1 MAVLSLGVV
10 IICKAAEHRLNKR
23 VLLTI
28 FGILITVSSIYFH
41 RSMLPVIVVV
51 ICWAVMPWKKQITKY
66 SMFLFPIFL
75 AICAIVLKVAFEE
88 LFQVANAIE
97 DESGMLDRAEFYS
110 EQEST
115 VHNVNGYIRLFLH
128 YSIFYLPLFIIS
140 KTIRKDSVLESVDKP
155 SLWLY
160 QFVYWIFVF
169 ATSLLFMDFESETLF
184 YRYLYMSFIPM
195 SMLIVYMKDKGALTK
210 TQYLLIVACFVVS
223 NLFDLFG
230 VVYGKMK

>member
-1 MAVLSLGVV
+1 
-10 IICKAAEHRLNKR
+10 
-23 VLLTI
+23 
-28 FGILITVSSIYFH
+28 
-41 RSMLPVIVVV
+41 MLPVIVFV
-51 ICWAVMPWKKQITKY
+51 ICWAVMPWKKEITKY